1 MNSIGTVIS
10 WKFNHQPGMCTK
22 NGVITAF
29 PGGIPS
35 QADQDKWTKE
45 YEDYMVSIA
54 YKEKRRPEYGSWEE
68 QLDMMYHGTWEA
80 HVQAI
85 KDKYPVVP

>member
-1 MNSIGTVIS
+1 MNSIGMVIS

-54 YKEKRRPEYGSWEE
+54 YKEKRKPEYGSWED

-85 KDKYPVVP
+85 KDKYPKE

>member
-1 MNSIGTVIS
+1 MTGIGTIIG
-10 WKFNHQPGMCTK
+10 WKFDHQQGMCTK

-54 YKEKRRPEYGSWEE
+54 YKEKRKPEYGSWED
-68 QLDMMYHGTWEA
+68 QMDMMYHGTWEA
-80 HVQAI
+80 HVQAV
-85 KDKYPVVP
+85 KEKHPKE